1 MFFSKKKEK
10 TILYLIIGLISF
22 NVYSNNDIQIT
33 HSVLS
38 HEQLD
43 KLNAVNLHLIIDNNS
58 PISYHNL
65 KISPSGNEYALDNK
79 NNSMTVGNLPAM
91 GQAVIQLTT
100 STPRALVYFQSGLP
114 IFFHITAK
122 TENGHFI
129 EIPVYSNMGALE

>member
-1 MFFSKKKEK
+1 MLFSKKKAK
-10 TILYLIIGLISF
+10 YILCLIMYLISS

-58 PISYHNL
+58 LVSYHNL

-79 NNSMTVGNLPAM
+79 NNSITVGSLPAM
-91 GQAVIQLTT
+91 GQAVIQLRA
-100 STPRALVYFQSGLP
+100 STPRAIVYFQSGLP
-114 IFFHITAK
+114 VFFHITAK
-122 TENGHFI
+122 KENGQFI
-129 EIPVYSNMGALE
+129 EIPVYSNMEVLE